1 MRLGSSRFKLKGS
14 LPALVRLHTLFAFPF
29 PTFSSFG
36 GDHHARAIT
45 VHVCKDT
52 CMQASMNGRTYV
64 REREGVCVREF
75 MCVVIQGETCYN
87 FQIAREQCLLQKKA
101 TEKFCR

>member
-1 MRLGSSRFKLKGS
+1 
-14 LPALVRLHTLFAFPF
+14 
-29 PTFSSFG
+29 
-36 GDHHARAIT
+36 
-45 VHVCKDT
+45 
-52 CMQASMNGRTYV
+52 MQASMNGRTYV
-64 REREGVCVREF
+64 REREGVCEREF